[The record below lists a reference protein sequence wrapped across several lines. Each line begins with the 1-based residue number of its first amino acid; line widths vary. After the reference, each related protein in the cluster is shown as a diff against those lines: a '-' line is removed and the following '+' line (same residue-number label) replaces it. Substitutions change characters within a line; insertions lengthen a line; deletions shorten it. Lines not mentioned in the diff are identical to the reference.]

1 MNVVQPRHLLLLIG
15 ITFLWGLN
23 LVVSRVGMAQVSPI
37 LYTLLRMSLIAGLLL
52 PWLKR
57 VPGQMNALVV
67 AALLSGGLNFALLFI
82 GLSMAKNVSS
92 VAIAS
97 QLGVPM
103 TTLLS
108 IALLGEQVRWKR
120 WSGIALSFAGV
131 LVMGMDPQVFERG
144 ASLAFVVSSAFV
156 GALGLIAI
164 KKLDGVQP
172 LQLQAW
178 MAWVSVP
185 VLLLLTVLF
194 EGSNLG
200 TLRAIGAVGW
210 GAVAYTAIAGTLVAH
225 TCFYWLLQRYP
236 VTSVAP
242 LTVLSPVFSVALGVT
257 LLHDQVTPRIAVGG
271 LITLAGVVIVS
282 LRERRMVDIGS

>member
-1 MNVVQPRHLLLLIG
+1 MIQIRSRHLALLLG

-23 LVVSRVGMAQVSPI
+23 LVVSRLGMAQITPI
-37 LYTLLRMSLIAGLLL
+37 LYTLLRMSLIALLLL

-57 VPGQMNALVV
+57 APGQMNGLVV
-67 AALLSGGLNFALLFI
+67 ATLLAGGLNFALLFI
-82 GLSMAKNVSS
+82 GLSLASNVSS

-108 IALLGEQVRWKR
+108 IALLGEQVRWRR
-120 WSGIALSFAGV
+120 WSGIVLSFAGV
-131 LVMGMDPQVFERG
+131 LVMGLDPQVFARG
-144 ASLAFVVSSAFV
+144 TSLALVVASAFC

-185 VLLLLTVLF
+185 LLLVLTLLF
-194 EGSNLG
+194 EHTRFD
-200 TLRAIGAVGW
+200 TLRGIGALGW
-210 GAVAYTAIAGTLVAH
+210 GAVVYTAIAGTLVAH
-225 TCFYWLLQRYP
+225 TCFFWLLQRYP

-242 LTVLSPVFSVALGVT
+242 LTILSPVFSVLLGVW
-257 LLHDQVTPRIAVGG
+257 LLHDRISVRIAVGG
-271 LITLAGVVIVS
+271 IITLSGVVIVS
-282 LRERRMVDIGS
+282 LRERRMVDTGS

>member
-1 MNVVQPRHLLLLIG
+1 MNSVRPRHLALLIG

-23 LVVSRVGMAQVSPI
+23 LVVSRVGMAQVPPV
-37 LYTLLRMSLIAGLLL
+37 LYTLLRMSLIAALLL

-67 AALLSGGLNFALLFI
+67 ATLLSGGLNFALLFV
-82 GLSMAKNVSS
+82 GLSLAKNVSS

-108 IALLGEQVRWKR
+108 IALLDEKVRWRR
-120 WSGIALSFAGV
+120 WTGIALSFAGV
-131 LVMGMDPQVFERG
+131 LVMGMDPQVFDRG
-144 ASLAFVVSSAFV
+144 TSLALVVASAFV

-164 KKLDGVQP
+164 KKLDGVPP

-185 VLLLLTVLF
+185 VLLLITVFF
-194 EGSNLG
+194 EHTDRH
-200 TLRAIGAVGW
+200 TLRAIGTIGW
-210 GAVAYTAIAGTLVAH
+210 GAVIYTAVAGTLVAH

-242 LTVLSPVFSVALGVT
+242 LTVLSPLFSVALGMLV
-257 LLHDQVTPRIAVGG
+257 LHDQVTLRIAIGG
-271 LITLAGVVIVS
+271 LITLSGVVIVS
-282 LRERRMVDIGS
+282 LRERHLVDIGS

>member
-1 MNVVQPRHLLLLIG
+1 MSHVQPRHLALLLG
-15 ITFLWGLN
+15 VTFLWGLN
-23 LVVSRVGMAQVSPI
+23 LVVSRIGMAQVSPI
-37 LYTLLRMSLIAGLLL
+37 LYTLLRMSLIALLLL

-57 VPGQMNALVV
+57 APGQMNALVV
-67 AALLSGGLNFALLFI
+67 AALLSGGLNFALLFV
-82 GLSMAKNVSS
+82 GLSLAKNVSS

-108 IALLGEQVRWKR
+108 IALLGEQVRWRR
-120 WSGIALSFAGV
+120 WTGIGLSFAGV
-131 LVMGMDPQVFERG
+131 LIMGLDPQVFDRG
-144 ASLAFVVSSAFV
+144 TSLALVVASAFC

-164 KKLDGVQP
+164 KKLDGIQP

-185 VLLLLTVLF
+185 LLLLLTLLF
-194 EGSNLG
+194 EHSDFNSLV
-200 TLRAIGAVGW
+200 RIGALGW
-210 GAVAYTAIAGTLVAH
+210 GAIAYTAIAGTLVAH

-242 LTVLSPVFSVALGVT
+242 ITVLSPVFSVLFGVT
-257 LLHDQVTPRIAVGG
+257 LLHDQITARIAIGG
-271 LITLAGVVIVS
+271 IVTLTGVFIVS
-282 LRERRMVDIGS
+282 LRERRMVDTGS